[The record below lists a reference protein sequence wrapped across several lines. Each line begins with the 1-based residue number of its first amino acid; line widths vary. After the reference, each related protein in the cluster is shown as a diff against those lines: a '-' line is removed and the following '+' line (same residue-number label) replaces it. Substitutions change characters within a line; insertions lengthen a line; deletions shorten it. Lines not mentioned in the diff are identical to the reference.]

1 MTALSLKD
9 RMAALEEENRK
20 LREQSERSSVIRF
33 KVGEKGGV
41 SMYGLGRFPVTL
53 YVEQWQRLLD
63 STDAL
68 RDFIRENDSKL
79 KRKD

>member
-1 MTALSLKD
+1 MTTVSLKD
-9 RMAALEEENRK
+9 RMAALEAENQR

-63 STDAL
+63 NADGIRA
-68 RDFIRENDSKL
+68 FIRENDGKL
-79 KRKD
+79 KRKE